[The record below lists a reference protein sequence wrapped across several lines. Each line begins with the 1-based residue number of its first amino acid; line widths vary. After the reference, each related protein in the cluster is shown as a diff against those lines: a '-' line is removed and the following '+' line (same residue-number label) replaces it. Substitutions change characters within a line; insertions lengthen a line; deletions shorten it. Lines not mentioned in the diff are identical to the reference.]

1 MILKDFVF
9 RVVRVFRGQL
19 AFDWTVHQ
27 PFAIQV
33 EQIRMSEIIF
43 KEESYRIIGA
53 CFEVYKE
60 MGCGFLE
67 PVYQECLEIELT
79 LQSIDFK
86 SQAELKLSYKGRPL
100 SSKYIPDFIL
110 YDRIVMEIKAAK
122 ELTDAYRAQVH
133 NYLRATGYRLGL
145 LVNFGHFPKLEY
157 ERIVL

>member
-1 MILKDFVF
+1 
-9 RVVRVFRGQL
+9 
-19 AFDWTVHQ
+19 
-27 PFAIQV
+27 
-33 EQIRMSEIIF
+33 MSEIIF

-79 LQSIDFK
+79 LQSLDFK
-86 SQAELKLSYKGRPL
+86 SQAELQLSYKGRLL

-110 YDRIVMEIKAAK
+110 YDKIVMEIKAAK
-122 ELTDAYRAQVH
+122 ELTDAHRAQVH
-133 NYLRATGYRLGL
+133 NYLKATGYRLGL

>member
-1 MILKDFVF
+1 MPEL
-9 RVVRVFRGQL
+9 
-19 AFDWTVHQ
+19 
-27 PFAIQV
+27 
-33 EQIRMSEIIF
+33 IF

-79 LQSIDFK
+79 LQSVDFK
-86 SQAELKLSYKGRPL
+86 SQAELKLSYKGRLL
-100 SSKYIPDFIL
+100 SSKYIPDFVL
-110 YDRIVMEIKAAK
+110 YDKIVVEIKAAK
-122 ELTDAYRAQVH
+122 ELTDAHRAQVH
-133 NYLRATGYRLGL
+133 NYLKATGYRLGL